1 MLEWPSLTATTLTS
15 TPARSKAVA
24 WEWRVS
30 WRRTYGRPARRT
42 ALVNSLVTLSGTS
55 GLPMSSVKTWP
66 SACQKP
72 AGQRDCLTA
81 WRRRC
86 YRHRPDR
93 WGPIN
98 ATQLL
103 STWTYTLSF
112 GNLDF
117 GQGAAVGTI
126 MMLVSLVCAL
136 AYVRSHRRELR
147 R

>member
-1 MLEWPSLTATTLTS
+1 MEAHLWQAC
-15 TPARSKAVA
+15 TPDRPRELLGHVVGDERPTDVVGEDVA
-24 WEWRVS
+24 
-30 WRRTYGRPARRT
+30 
-42 ALVNSLVTLSGTS
+42 
-55 GLPMSSVKTWP
+55 